1 MCVAPVQAAI
11 AYNNHHPH
19 NNIQV
24 DVINIYIDEARGWPG
39 LGSWAPLFPVV
50 LKYIQQQQQQQPAS
64 PYIIILMIHPSPF
77 TITPAWPTMS
87 ENQTTPPPPRSI
99 SCCAISIRF
108 QSTLIYTRFAPDKIH
123 NTHPE
128 WSTRITPALTL
139 FFQFSASVQ
148 FIPRSILYKKPTV
161 WFKKYYY

>member
-1 MCVAPVQAAI
+1 MGRRQIIFPPFFFFFSFRVVKYTRQQYTAIPTIHVCSSAQAAI

-87 ENQTTPPPPRSI
+87 ENQTTPPPLRSI

-108 QSTLIYTRFAPDKIH
+108 ESTLIYTRFAPDKIH

-128 WSTRITPALTL
+128 
-139 FFQFSASVQ
+139 
-148 FIPRSILYKKPTV
+148 
-161 WFKKYYY
+161 